1 MKSKSVP
8 NLPTISKMK
17 SPSSGGPKVPSMN
30 KGKNSVTKKIMAT
43 AKGKSVKPKY

>member
-17 SPSSGGPKVPSMN
+17 SPSSGGPKVPSTT
-30 KGKNSVTKKIMAT
+30 KGKNSLTKKIMTA